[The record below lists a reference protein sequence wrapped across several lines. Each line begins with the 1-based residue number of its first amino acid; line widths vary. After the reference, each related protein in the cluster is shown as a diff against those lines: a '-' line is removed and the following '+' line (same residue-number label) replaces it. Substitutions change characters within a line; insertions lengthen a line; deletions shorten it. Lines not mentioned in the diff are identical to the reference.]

1 MHCPYCKKEDT
12 KVIDSR
18 LVQSG
23 RQVRRRRECV
33 SCGSRMTTY
42 EVVEFNLPRVLK
54 QDGSSVV
61 FDENKLRSGFLKA
74 LEKRP
79 VSFDQVNAAIH
90 SIVDV
95 LSSLGEREVAS
106 SVIGDLVMK
115 SLLALDKVAYIRFAS
130 VYYSFEDLTA
140 FRDEIK
146 RLQGETD
153 A

>member
-1 MHCPYCKKEDT
+1 MHCPYCNKEDT

-130 VYYSFEDLTA
+130 VYYSFEDLSA

>member
-1 MHCPYCKKEDT
+1 MHCPYCNKEDT

-130 VYYSFEDLTA
+130 VYYSFEDLAA
-140 FRDEIK
+140 FHDEIK
-146 RLQGETD
+146 RLQGESN

>member
-1 MHCPYCKKEDT
+1 MHCPYCNQEDT

-42 EVVEFNLPRVLK
+42 ETVEFNLPRVLK
-54 QDGSSVV
+54 QDGSSVA

-79 VSFDQVNAAIH
+79 VSFDQVNTAIH

-95 LSSLGEREVAS
+95 LSSLGEREVPS

-146 RLQGETD
+146 RLQGESD